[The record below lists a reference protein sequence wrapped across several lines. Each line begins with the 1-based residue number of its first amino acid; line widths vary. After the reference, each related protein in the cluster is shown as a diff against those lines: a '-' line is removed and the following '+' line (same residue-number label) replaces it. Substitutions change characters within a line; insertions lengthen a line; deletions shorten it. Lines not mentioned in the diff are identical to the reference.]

1 LKTTCIIKHVEDKSL
16 AWFEPENQYVVLE
29 KITGIVLEKIHKKTP
44 VQAIL
49 KHLDKELDI
58 PLDKAKA
65 FVSDVQQFYQK
76 NTKAVP
82 KEDAVSKEAIR
93 PTGTFE
99 YIKYYHINDLVVR
112 VEYASKLELELV
124 HLKFAHLETTKK
136 NTAAHTFSV
145 FRQSQKIYLL
155 VNNNFIGAW
164 TAKDVHYF
172 QGKFSMELVQVLY
185 QKKEAEWLGVFHAS
199 AVGKNGKCMLF
210 LGDSGNGKST
220 SLALLQAH
228 GFECVADDF
237 VPVEAHY
244 QDVYKF
250 PAAISIKRNSF
261 PVLLPYYPI
270 LETSEEFHLKQL
282 DKHVRYLP
290 PVNQLSP
297 TKMPCNGFV
306 FIKYDAKAPF
316 SCTQIPSIRAFEKIV
331 PDSWLSPIA
340 ANAATFLDW
349 FSKQP
354 CYELIY
360 NDNSEMIS
368 EVHKLFENSP

>member
-1 LKTTCIIKHVEDKSL
+1 MKTTCIIKHIEDKSL

-44 VQAIL
+44 LQAIL
-49 KHLDKELDI
+49 KHLGKELDI

-76 NTKAVP
+76 NTEAVP
-82 KEDAVSKEAIR
+82 KEDAVGEEAIK
-93 PTGTFE
+93 PPGTFE
-99 YIKYYHINDLVVR
+99 YIKYYEINDLVLK
-112 VEYASKLELELV
+112 VEYASIVELELV
-124 HLKFAHLETTKK
+124 HLKFTHLETKERSK
-136 NTAAHTFSV
+136 ASHTFRV
-145 FRQSQKIYLL
+145 FRQSQKIHLV
-155 VNNNFIGAW
+155 VNNNFIGSW
-164 TAKDVHYF
+164 TAKEIHYF
-172 QGKFSMELVQVLY
+172 QGKFSMELIQALY

-228 GFECVADDF
+228 GFECIADDF
-237 VPVEAHY
+237 VPVDAHN

-250 PAAISIKRNSF
+250 PAAISIKRNSI

-270 LETSEEFHLKQL
+270 LDTSEEFHLKSL
-282 DKHVRYLP
+282 EKYVRYLP
-290 PVNQLSP
+290 PVNQNSP
-297 TKMPCNGFV
+297 TMLPCHGFV

-316 SCTQIPSIRAFEKIV
+316 SCTQISSVKAFEKII
-331 PDSWLSPIA
+331 PDSWLSPLA
-340 ANAATFLDW
+340 ENAGCFLDW
-349 FSKQP
+349 FGKQP

-360 NDNSEMIS
+360 NDNAEMIS
-368 EVHKLFENSP
+368 EVHKLYSDEL

>member
-1 LKTTCIIKHVEDKSL
+1 MKTTCIIKHIEDKSL

-44 VQAIL
+44 LQAIL

-76 NTKAVP
+76 NTEAVP
-82 KEDAVSKEAIR
+82 KEDAVGEEAIK
-93 PTGTFE
+93 PPGTFE
-99 YIKYYHINDLVVR
+99 YIKYYEINDLVLK
-112 VEYASKLELELV
+112 VEYASIVELELV
-124 HLKFAHLETTKK
+124 HLKFTHLETKERSK
-136 NTAAHTFSV
+136 ASHTFRV
-145 FRQSQKIYLL
+145 FRQSQKIHLV
-155 VNNNFIGAW
+155 VNNNFIGSW
-164 TAKDVHYF
+164 TAKEIHYF
-172 QGKFSMELVQVLY
+172 QGKFSMELIQALY

-228 GFECVADDF
+228 GFECIADDF
-237 VPVEAHY
+237 VPVDAHN

-250 PAAISIKRNSF
+250 PAAISIKRNSI

-270 LETSEEFHLKQL
+270 LDTSEEFHLKSL
-282 DKHVRYLP
+282 EKYVRYLP
-290 PVNQLSP
+290 PVNQNSP
-297 TKMPCNGFV
+297 TMLPCHGFV

-316 SCTQIPSIRAFEKIV
+316 SCTQISSVKAFEKII
-331 PDSWLSPIA
+331 PDSWLSPLA
-340 ANAATFLDW
+340 ENAGCFLDW
-349 FSKQP
+349 FGKQP

-360 NDNSEMIS
+360 NDNAEMIS
-368 EVHKLFENSP
+368 EVHKLYSDKL

>member
-1 LKTTCIIKHVEDKSL
+1 MKTTCIIKHIEDKSL

-44 VQAIL
+44 LQAIL
-49 KHLDKELDI
+49 KHLGKELDI

-76 NTKAVP
+76 NTEAVP
-82 KEDAVSKEAIR
+82 KEDAVGEEAIK
-93 PTGTFE
+93 PPGTFE
-99 YIKYYHINDLVVR
+99 YIKYYEINDLVLK
-112 VEYASKLELELV
+112 VEYASIVELELV
-124 HLKFAHLETTKK
+124 HLKFTHLETKERSK
-136 NTAAHTFSV
+136 ASHTFRV
-145 FRQSQKIYLL
+145 FRQSQKIHLV
-155 VNNNFIGAW
+155 VNNNFIGSW
-164 TAKDVHYF
+164 TAKEIHYF
-172 QGKFSMELVQVLY
+172 QGKFSMELIQALY

-228 GFECVADDF
+228 GFECIADDF
-237 VPVEAHY
+237 VPVDAHN

-250 PAAISIKRNSF
+250 PAAISIKRNSI

-270 LETSEEFHLKQL
+270 LDTSEEFHLKSL
-282 DKHVRYLP
+282 EKYVRYLP
-290 PVNQLSP
+290 PVNQNSP
-297 TKMPCNGFV
+297 TMLPCHGFV

-316 SCTQIPSIRAFEKIV
+316 SCTQISSVKAFEKII
-331 PDSWLSPIA
+331 PDSWLSPLA
-340 ANAATFLDW
+340 ENAGCFLDW
-349 FSKQP
+349 FGKQP

-360 NDNSEMIS
+360 NDNAEMIS
-368 EVHKLFENSP
+368 EVHKLYSDKL

>member
-1 LKTTCIIKHVEDKSL
+1 MKTTCIIKHIEDNSL
-16 AWFEPENQYVVLE
+16 VWFEPENQYVVIE
-29 KITGIVLEKIHKKTP
+29 KITGIVLEQVHEKIPIQSIIKYL
-44 VQAIL
+44 V
-49 KHLDKELDI
+49 KELDI
-58 PLDKAKA
+58 PLEKAKT
-65 FVSDVQQFYQK
+65 FVSDVQDFYRKSTQ
-76 NTKAVP
+76 TYP
-82 KEDAVSKEAIR
+82 KQVDLSEKKIK
-93 PTGTFE
+93 PPNTFE
-99 YIKYYHINDLVVR
+99 HIKYYHIDDLVVK
-112 VEYASKLELELV
+112 VEYASNIELELV
-124 HLKFAHLETTKK
+124 HLKFAHLEATKETK
-136 NTAAHTFSV
+136 ETHTFRV
-145 FRQSQKIYLL
+145 FRHSKKIYLL
-155 VNNNFIGAW
+155 VNNDFIGSW

-228 GFECVADDF
+228 GFECIADDF
-237 VPVEAHY
+237 VPVDAHS
-244 QDVYKF
+244 QEVYKF
-250 PAAISIKRNSF
+250 PAAISIKRNSI

-270 LETSEEFHLKQL
+270 LEISEEFHLKQL

-290 PVNQLSP
+290 PVNELSP
-297 TKMPCNGFV
+297 NKMPCDGFV

-316 SCTQIPSIRAFEKIV
+316 SCTQISSVRAFEKIV

-340 ANAATFLDW
+340 ANAATFLNW
-349 FSKQP
+349 FSKQR

-368 EVHKLFENSP
+368 EVHKLYSNEL

>member
-1 LKTTCIIKHVEDKSL
+1 LKTTCIIKHIEDKSL

-44 VQAIL
+44 LQAIL
-49 KHLDKELDI
+49 KHLDKELDM

-76 NTKAVP
+76 NTEAVP
-82 KEDAVSKEAIR
+82 KEDAVGEEAIK
-93 PTGTFE
+93 PPGTFE

-112 VEYASKLELELV
+112 VEYASTLELELV
-124 HLKFAHLETTKK
+124 HLKFAHLETTEK

-244 QDVYKF
+244 QHVYKF

-270 LETSEEFHLKQL
+270 LEMSEEFHLKQL

-316 SCTQIPSIRAFEKIV
+316 SCTQIPSVRAFEKIV

-340 ANAATFLDW
+340 VNAATFLDW

-368 EVHKLFENSP
+368 EVHKLFDNNL

>member
-1 LKTTCIIKHVEDKSL
+1 MKTTCIIKHIEDKSL

-44 VQAIL
+44 LQAIL

-76 NTKAVP
+76 NTEAVP
-82 KEDAVSKEAIR
+82 KEDAVGEEAIK
-93 PTGTFE
+93 PPGTFE
-99 YIKYYHINDLVVR
+99 YIKYYEINDLVLK
-112 VEYASKLELELV
+112 VEYASIVELELV
-124 HLKFAHLETTKK
+124 HLKFTHLETKERSK
-136 NTAAHTFSV
+136 ASHTFRV
-145 FRQSQKIYLL
+145 FRQSQKIHLV
-155 VNNNFIGAW
+155 VNNNFIGSW
-164 TAKDVHYF
+164 TAKEIHYF
-172 QGKFSMELVQVLY
+172 QGKFSMELIQALY

-228 GFECVADDF
+228 GFECIADDF
-237 VPVEAHY
+237 VPVDAHN

-250 PAAISIKRNSF
+250 PAAISIKRNSI

-270 LETSEEFHLKQL
+270 LDTSEEFHLKSL
-282 DKHVRYLP
+282 EKYVRYLP
-290 PVNQLSP
+290 PVNQNSP
-297 TKMPCNGFV
+297 TMLPCHGFV
-306 FIKYDAKAPF
+306 FIKYDAKAPS
-316 SCTQIPSIRAFEKIV
+316 SCTQISSVKAFEKII
-331 PDSWLSPIA
+331 PDSWLSPLA
-340 ANAATFLDW
+340 ENAGRFLDW
-349 FSKQP
+349 FGKQP

-360 NDNSEMIS
+360 NDNAEMIS
-368 EVHKLFENSP
+368 EVHKLYSDEL